1 MQAADTGISNRE
13 RACLSGGLANHLKY
27 VQHLAFLEG
36 QVLGQISR
44 SSQTESRCWVMCCF
58 NINDIHV
65 INPDAQL
72 IACCANGSKY
82 GPCPVVT

>member
-58 NINDIHV
+58 K
-65 INPDAQL
+65 AL
-72 IACCANGSKY
+72 ISMTSMSSTRMPNS
-82 GPCPVVT
+82 